1 MPWSIATDIPLLE
14 DILSAWRD
22 VLGDAFPGYLNHC
35 RRVYNF
41 CAAFAA
47 DGGNPEK
54 IAIAAAFHDL
64 GIWSDGTFDYLAP
77 SRRLLRLYLAESG
90 RGGWADELVA
100 MIENHHKLT
109 PCRKHPGG
117 LVEAFRK
124 ADWVDVSLGTR
135 RWNLPLSFV
144 AEVRAAFPNAGFHK
158 TLLTLTRRRICS
170 HPLSPLPMMKL

>member
-1 MPWSIATDIPLLE
+1 MPVITDIPLLE
-14 DILSAWRD
+14 ALLADWRG
-22 VLGDAFPGYLNHC
+22 VLGDAFPGYSNHC
-35 RRVYNF
+35 RRVFNF
-41 CAAFAA
+41 CTAFAGA
-47 DGGNPEK
+47 DGNAEK

-64 GIWSDGTFDYLAP
+64 GIWSDDSFDYLAP
-77 SRRLLRLYLAESG
+77 SRRLLRVYLAESG
-90 RGGWADELVA
+90 RGGWADELEA

-109 PCRKHPGG
+109 PCREHSGG

-135 RWNLPLSFV
+135 RWNLPRSFV

-158 TLLTLTRRRICS
+158 TLLTLTRQRMCS